1 MTLTTPFVPRALE
14 GFALS
19 RMTVGLAVRGHRGRR
34 RAQPVHQ
41 PQPAVRRRAP
51 GAASP
56 RRLLLLLLLADGR
69 AAHARGLAAWQVCSS
84 QQLEELAKAALLAV
98 MRAHAYPRVH
108 HPCGGGHPDGGAG
121 QDPSKDY
128 RERLFKP
135 PEQSGHARGHAS
147 RLTLSVSL
155 RGARL
160 SEHLKLDYKG
170 VSGPELDFRIAV
182 WYGNAETA
190 LFPYWRG
197 LCEAGVFRKSRRAGS
212 EPIVTRLS
220 ELRAHLASDKAASV
234 LCG

>member
-1 MTLTTPFVPRALE
+1 MPTTTPSVPRALK

-69 AAHARGLAAWQVCSS
+69 AAHSRCLAAWHVRSS

-128 RERLFKP
+128 RERLFQP
-135 PEQSGHARGHAS
+135 PEHSSRARPHAL
-147 RLTLSVSL
+147 RLTLSALS
-155 RGARL
+155 GARDLL
-160 SEHLKLDYKG
+160 SLSVSTTKASLDR
-170 VSGPELDFRIAV
+170 SSIAALP
-182 WYGNAETA
+182 YGMAMQQPR
-190 LFPYWRG
+190 F
-197 LCEAGVFRKSRRAGS
+197 FS
-212 EPIVTRLS
+212 
-220 ELRAHLASDKAASV
+220 ASV
-234 LCG
+234 ASVR

>member
-1 MTLTTPFVPRALE
+1 MPTTTPSVPRAPE

-69 AAHARGLAAWQVCSS
+69 AAHSRCLAAWHVRSS

-108 HPCGGGHPDGGAG
+108 QPRGGGHPDGGAG

-128 RERLFKP
+128 RERLFQP
-135 PEQSGHARGHAS
+135 PEQSGRARGHAS
-147 RLTLSVSL
+147 RLTLS
-155 RGARL
+155 
-160 SEHLKLDYKG
+160 
-170 VSGPELDFRIAV
+170 
-182 WYGNAETA
+182 
-190 LFPYWRG
+190 G
-197 LCEAGVFRKSRRAGS
+197 LCVARGFRNTSRSTTKASLDRSAIAALPHGAAMQQSRFFSTPVACVMRIGTKPRVAREAN
-212 EPIVTRLS
+212 L
-220 ELRAHLASDKAASV
+220 L
-234 LCG
+234 

>member
-1 MTLTTPFVPRALE
+1 MPTTTPSVPRALK

-69 AAHARGLAAWQVCSS
+69 AAHARCLAAWQVRSS

-128 RERLFKP
+128 RERLFQP
-135 PEQSGHARGHAS
+135 PEQSGRARGHAS
-147 RLTLSVSL
+147 RLTLS
-155 RGARL
+155 
-160 SEHLKLDYKG
+160 
-170 VSGPELDFRIAV
+170 
-182 WYGNAETA
+182 
-190 LFPYWRG
+190 G
-197 LCEAGVFRKSRRAGS
+197 LCAARGFRNTSRSTTKASLDRSSNSALLYRTAMQK
-212 EPIVTRLS
+212 PCFFPTI
-220 ELRAHLASDKAASV
+220 LRTSPL
-234 LCG
+234 

>member
-19 RMTVGLAVRGHRGRR
+19 RMTVGLTVSGHRGRR

-69 AAHARGLAAWQVCSS
+69 AAHSRCLAAWHVRSS

-108 HPCGGGHPDGGAG
+108 HPCGDGHPDGGAG

-128 RERLFKP
+128 RERLFQP
-135 PEQSGHARGHAS
+135 PEQSGRARGHAS
-147 RLTLSVSL
+147 RLTLS
-155 RGARL
+155 
-160 SEHLKLDYKG
+160 
-170 VSGPELDFRIAV
+170 
-182 WYGNAETA
+182 
-190 LFPYWRG
+190 G
-197 LCEAGVFRKSRRAGS
+197 LCAARGFRNTSRSTTKASLDRSSIAALPHGAVMQQSRFFSTPVACVRRIGTKPRVAREAN
-212 EPIVTRLS
+212 L
-220 ELRAHLASDKAASV
+220 L
-234 LCG
+234 

>member
-41 PQPAVRRRAP
+41 PQSAVRRRAP

-69 AAHARGLAAWQVCSS
+69 AAHSRCLAAWHVRSS

-128 RERLFKP
+128 RERLFQP
-135 PEQSGHARGHAS
+135 PEHSGRARGHAS

-155 RGARL
+155 RARD
-160 SEHLKLDYKG
+160 SRYISSSTTKASLDRSSNSALPY
-170 VSGPELDFRIAV
+170 R
-182 WYGNAETA
+182 TA
-190 LFPYWRG
+190 MQKPCFFSTYM
-197 LCEAGVFRKSRRAGS
+197 
-212 EPIVTRLS
+212 
-220 ELRAHLASDKAASV
+220 ASV
-234 LCG
+234 RLACSESRVAREANLL

>member
-69 AAHARGLAAWQVCSS
+69 AAHARCLAAWQVRSS

-121 QDPSKDY
+121 RDPSRYY
-128 RERLFKP
+128 RGRLFQP
-135 PEQSGHARGHAS
+135 PEQSGRARGHAS
-147 RLTLSVSL
+147 RLTLS
-155 RGARL
+155 
-160 SEHLKLDYKG
+160 
-170 VSGPELDFRIAV
+170 
-182 WYGNAETA
+182 
-190 LFPYWRG
+190 G
-197 LCEAGVFRKSRRAGS
+197 LCAARGFRNTSRSTTKASLDRSSNSALPYRTAMQKPCFFSTYMASMRLACSESRVAREAN
-212 EPIVTRLS
+212 L
-220 ELRAHLASDKAASV
+220 L
-234 LCG
+234 